1 MASKHQLSL
10 DIQQTNN
17 CSIFRIYD
25 TSIYTEDLEITCGT
39 INITVP
45 GFNKTYTL
53 SVSPNFSYTVTACLI
68 GLQTEGCGT
77 SAQLLNDGLYT
88 IEYSVSP
95 NDKVYVQYNYLRT
108 CQFLDTYYRYLCQLE
123 MAACEPQP
131 DVRAQLEELRLI
143 KSFHDAA
150 KAKAEHCN
158 DVTAAMEL
166 FNYAKRRLNRFGKDC
181 C

>member
-45 GFNKTYTL
+45 GFNNTYTL

-95 NDKVYVQYNYLRT
+95 NDKVYVKYNYLRT
-108 CQFLDTYYRYLCQLE
+108 VVQSPT
-123 MAACEPQP
+123 
-131 DVRAQLEELRLI
+131 LRHNLQ
-143 KSFHDAA
+143 
-150 KAKAEHCN
+150 
-158 DVTAAMEL
+158 
-166 FNYAKRRLNRFGKDC
+166 
-181 C
+181 